1 MHDGAKNFDLTQV
14 HHRSLD
20 NQTACI
26 AAKKAIVGIRGLVDN
41 PCFTHKD
48 GSMKFT
54 PWDNPMGTDG
64 FEFIEYAAPDPAA
77 LGRLFEQMG
86 FAAIARHRTKNV
98 TLYRQGEINFIINA
112 EPDSF
117 AQRFARLHGP
127 SICAIALRVH
137 DAAHAYRRA
146 LELGAW
152 GFDSQSGPMEI
163 NIPAIKG
170 IGDSLLYFVDRWRGK
185 GGASGGIGDISIYDV
200 DFVALPA
207 AQAAPRGFG
216 LATIDHLTHNVHRG
230 RMKEWAE
237 FYERLFNF
245 REVRYFDIEGKL
257 TGLKSKAMT
266 SPCGKIRI
274 PINESSDD
282 KSQIAE
288 YLDQYHGEGIQHVAL
303 AAGDI
308 YATVE
313 AMRGNDVVFQDTIDA
328 YYDLVNQRLPG
339 HGERLDELRRLHIL
353 IDGTT
358 DQSAVRAGA
367 KPETELLLQI
377 FTKNVIG
384 PIFFE
389 IIQRKGDEGFGEGN
403 FRALFESIEL
413 DQIRRGVLAPQAD
426 AASVA

>member
-1 MHDGAKNFDLTQV
+1 MQ
-14 HHRSLD
+14 
-20 NQTACI
+20 
-26 AAKKAIVGIRGLVDN
+26 
-41 PCFTHKD
+41 
-48 GSMKFT
+48 FT

-77 LGRLFEQMG
+77 LGRLFEQLG
-86 FAAIARHRTKNV
+86 FTAIARHRHKRV

-127 SICAIALRVH
+127 SICAIAFRVQ
-137 DAAHAYRRA
+137 DAAYAYQRA
-146 LELGAW
+146 QDLGAW
-152 GFDSQSGPMEI
+152 AFAHHAGPMEL

-170 IGDSLLYFVDRWRGK
+170 IGDSLIYFVDRWRGK
-185 GGASGGIGDISIYDV
+185 GGAAGEVIDGTRERAVGDISIYDV
-200 DFVALPA
+200 DFVPIPG
-207 AQAAPRGFG
+207 AQVNPRGQG
-216 LATIDHLTHNVHRG
+216 LTLIDHLTHNVHRG

-245 REVRYFDIEGKL
+245 KEVRYFDIEGKL

-288 YLDQYHGEGIQHVAL
+288 YLDLYHGEGIQHIAL
-303 AAGDI
+303 ASDDI
-308 YATVE
+308 YTTV
-313 AMRGNDVVFQDTIDA
+313 AGLNRQGVVFQDTIET
-328 YYDLVNQRLPG
+328 YYDLVDKRLPN
-339 HGERLDELRRLHIL
+339 HGERLDDLRRLRIL
-353 IDGTT
+353 IDGATH
-358 DQSAVRAGA
+358 QGA
-367 KPETELLLQI
+367 PNELLLQI
-377 FTKNVIG
+377 FTKEVVG

-389 IIQRKGDEGFGEGN
+389 IIQRKGDQGFGEGN

-413 DQIRRGVLAPQAD
+413 DQIRRGVLKPAD
-426 AASVA
+426 AAI